1 MAESTITKKDTS
13 RQEIIEIL
21 NMAEKLSDEDK
32 WQYQIIDKMQDKT

>member
-1 MAESTITKKDTS
+1 MVESTITKKDTS